1 MTLYRGTVAVVTG
14 AVSGMGKA
22 LANNAS
28 KYAVKGFTEAFN
40 THLFYLSKLSLSHA
54 TASGAFAYSPTYQ
67 LTNSPTHQLTNSC
80 S

>member
-40 THLFYLSKLSLSHA
+40 THLFYLSKLSLSLSHA
-54 TASGAFAYSPTYQ
+54 TASGVFAY
-67 LTNSPTHQLTNSC
+67 SPTHQLTNSC